1 MIFQTTFCMEKYQ
14 ITWISLSVWKKLLSN
29 ICSKQMTIVFVSN
42 KLPDIFELICGAK
55 NMFNRSFTLRS
66 FFRYKHI
73 FFTIHFHSCCHSHCH
88 CRRSLLLIYFSYKFS
103 IITLITD
110 QLSAKSGFWHVLT
123 KRSLKRCT
131 FAFRPHSLALWA
143 IWCCQLVWIAIEMLT
158 RLTRNIKWDVSILV
172 QCVNGFPDAS

>member
-14 ITWISLSVWKKLLSN
+14 ITWISLSVWKKKLLSN

-42 KLPDIFELICGAK
+42 KLPDVFELICGAK
-55 NMFNRSFTLRS
+55 NMFSRSFTLRS
-66 FFRYKHI
+66 IFFHYKHI

-131 FAFRPHSLALWA
+131 FAFRPHSLALWTMVLPTCMNCNWNA
-143 IWCCQLVWIAIEMLT
+143 Y
-158 RLTRNIKWDVSILV
+158 K
-172 QCVNGFPDAS
+172 VNQKY

>member
-1 MIFQTTFCMEKYQ
+1 MEKYQ
-14 ITWISLSVWKKLLSN
+14 SLEFPCLYGKKLLSN

-42 KLPDIFELICGAK
+42 KLPDVFELICGAK
-55 NMFNRSFTLRS
+55 NMFSRSFTLRS
-66 FFRYKHI
+66 IFFRYKHI

-88 CRRSLLLIYFSYKFS
+88 CHRSLLLIYFSYKFS

-131 FAFRPHSLALWA
+131 FAFRPHPLALWA
-143 IWCCQLVWIAIEMLT
+143 VVLPTCMNC
-158 RLTRNIKWDVSILV
+158 N
-172 QCVNGFPDAS
+172 